1 VGVITSQAAEAE
13 LEARIE
19 AMARARVAAPA
30 PAPAPQSPA
39 RHLPPPPPGSPRQP
53 PPPQWAPAAAPPHV
67 PELWELPTVRR
78 VIAPLN
84 GHRRHHS
91 RPLASLTECAPLPLL
106 CCSGGA
112 VTLQAGHLLS
122 RDPGCP
128 RSRASAASAALQSL
142 LSGGA
147 RGGMHVLT
155 RLGWR
160 GGGGG
165 AVCLS
170 AVCRRCW

>member
-1 VGVITSQAAEAE
+1 MGVGVVTSQAAEAE

-67 PELWELPTVRR
+67 PELWELPTVRAR

-91 RPLASLTECAPLPLL
+91 RPLASLTECPSRSH
-106 CCSGGA
+106 CSVA
-112 VTLQAGHLLS
+112 QAELSHFKQDTYSPETLAALDHVRPQLARH
-122 RDPGCP
+122 R
-128 RSRASAASAALQSL
+128 RASSL
-142 LSGGA
+142 A
-147 RGGMHVLT
+147 EH
-155 RLGWR
+155 
-160 GGGGG
+160 
-165 AVCLS
+165 AVACMS
-170 AVCRRCW
+170 